1 MRKPL
6 LLYKDF
12 AKKDDKV
19 MTTMSDSKKYI
30 KKNQQLPKA
39 IHDAFDAIND
49 NTTRDRLIIGLVD
62 ANWTYEAI
70 SNASG
75 LTRERVR
82 QIASASKRLAAEFDI
97 DVDVEIPE
105 PPLKPER
112 PKPTYIEPHPDTL
125 KRLLE
130 LQPYAQQVRANG
142 TKYREEAEEY
152 TALLNHAHTVEGVTL
167 YRLAK
172 RLGVT
177 HGALRFRLVRYG
189 YKKPVT
195 AKSKVYEP
203 IIRENRAI

>member
-1 MRKPL
+1 
-6 LLYKDF
+6 
-12 AKKDDKV
+12 
-19 MTTMSDSKKYI
+19 MTIMSDENKYI
-30 KKNQQLPKA
+30 KKNQQLPREIQREFEKMSG
-39 IHDAFDAIND
+39 D
-49 NTTRDRLIIGLVD
+49 NSTRDKLIKVLVD

-75 LTRERVR
+75 LTRERIR
-82 QIASASKRLAAEFDI
+82 QIANANQKLADEFEFDLNI
-97 DVDVEIPE
+97 EIPE
-105 PPLKPER
+105 PPLKPKRE
-112 PKPTYIEPHPDTL
+112 KPTYVEPSPETL

-142 TKYREEAEEY
+142 QKFRKEAEEY

-189 YKKPVT
+189 YKKAVT
-195 AKSKVYEP
+195 AKSKVYNP
-203 IIRENRAI
+203 VIRENRALEN

>member
-1 MRKPL
+1 
-6 LLYKDF
+6 
-12 AKKDDKV
+12 
-19 MTTMSDSKKYI
+19 MTNVSDQKNYI
-30 KKNQQLPKA
+30 KKNQQLPQSIK
-39 IHDAFDAIND
+39 DEFDKLSGN
-49 NTTRDRLIIGLVD
+49 NMVRDKLIKELVD

-82 QIASASKRLAAEFDI
+82 QIANAVEKLAEEFDFDLGI
-97 DVDVEIPE
+97 NIPE

-112 PKPTYIEPHPDTL
+112 PKPVYVEPHPDTL
-125 KRLLE
+125 RRLLE

-142 TKYREEAEEY
+142 AKYRKEAEEY

-195 AKSKVYEP
+195 ATSKVYDP
-203 IIRENRAI
+203 IIRENRALNE

>member
-1 MRKPL
+1 
-6 LLYKDF
+6 
-12 AKKDDKV
+12 
-19 MTTMSDSKKYI
+19 MTIMSDEKKYI
-30 KKNQQLPKA
+30 KKNQRLPKEIVNA
-39 IHDAFDAIND
+39 FATISGAQRDA
-49 NTTRDRLIIGLVD
+49 LIKELVD
-62 ANWTYEAI
+62 AEWTYEAI
-70 SNASG
+70 ASASG

-82 QIASASKRLAAEFDI
+82 QIANAIEALAKEFDFELNI
-97 DVDVEIPE
+97 EIPE

-130 LQPYAQQVRANG
+130 LQPYAQQVRSNG
-142 TKYREEAEEY
+142 KKYREEAEEY
-152 TALLNHAHTVEGVTL
+152 TKLLNHAHTIEGVTL